1 MIAVVYRSD
10 VEHLMRELAAQI
22 ARFSGKRV
30 LIVDGPRAGERGL
43 SATGGDEPDLSAL
56 LREPSRLDG
65 LRGEVCMIDG
75 RVPPAANADAIA
87 AAFVRLRRA
96 FPYVLACVP
105 ADTCE
110 LAAHQLAPLTAVV
123 GVTTTPA
130 IELVAAASRAL
141 GGACTRAAPSTT
153 TLVVTD
159 APARPTRG
167 ELQRLAARAPGA
179 AVVSSSQLAVLARTL
194 TGTRVGVA
202 LGCGGARGF
211 AHIGVLERLAER
223 GVPVDVLAGTSAGAG
238 IASLWAL
245 GQSPDRI
252 AARFSELA
260 RHAVRPALP
269 TRSLL
274 SGRALLRHLERC
286 VDGRGFEDMS
296 MPVGVV
302 AVDLDTGDDVVLTRG
317 SLPHAVLAS
326 CAIPGLYPAVEL
338 GGRMLV
344 DGGLLEPVPS
354 RATAALGAD
363 LVIAVDLSRQ
373 EPRPRRSS
381 PSIIDT
387 VIRAADILHGHL
399 AARTAL
405 AVPNAIHIAPRGER
419 ISVVGYARAASY
431 RALGRDAV
439 DAAWPELASR
449 MPWLAAAR
457 RSPSEIR
464 TQRAARAV

>member
-1 MIAVVYRSD
+1 MIAIVYRSD
-10 VEHLMRELAAQI
+10 DAGALVCELAAQV

-30 LIVDGPRAGERGL
+30 LIIDGPGCASDPRLFAIRHDQPNL
-43 SATGGDEPDLSAL
+43 AAL
-56 LREPSRLDG
+56 LRDPSHLDAV
-65 LRGEVCMIDG
+65 RGEVCMLDG
-75 RVPPAANADAIA
+75 RVPPGASADAIA
-87 AAFVRLRRA
+87 AAFGQLSLA
-96 FPYVLACVP
+96 FPYVLACVR

-110 LAAHQLAPLTAVV
+110 LAAPQLGPLTAIL
-123 GVTTTPA
+123 GVTTTAA
-130 IELVAAASRAL
+130 IELATAASVAL
-141 GGACTRAAPSTT
+141 DVACTPVEPSAT

-167 ELQRLAARAPGA
+167 ELQRLASRASGA
-179 AVVSSSQLAVLARTL
+179 AIVSKTQLAALARTL
-194 TGTRVGVA
+194 TRTRVGVA

-211 AHIGVLERLAER
+211 AHIGMLERLAER

-252 AARFSELA
+252 AARFAELA
-260 RHAVRPALP
+260 RHAVRPTLP

-274 SGRALLRHLERC
+274 SGRALLRHLGGC
-286 VDGRGFEDMS
+286 VDGLGFEDML

-302 AVDLDTGDDVVLTRG
+302 AVDLDTGEDVVLTRG
-317 SLPHAVLAS
+317 PLPRAVLAS

-344 DGGLLEPVPS
+344 DGGLLQPVPS
-354 RATAALGAD
+354 RAAAALGAD

-373 EPRPRRSS
+373 EPRPRRPL
-381 PSIIDT
+381 PSLMDT
-387 VIRAADILHGHL
+387 VMRAADVLHGHL

-419 ISVVGYARAASY
+419 VGVVGYARAASY
-431 RALGRDAV
+431 RALGRDAIG
-439 DAAWPELASR
+439 AAWPELVSR
-449 MPWLAAAR
+449 MPWLGPPAESSAPQ
-457 RSPSEIR
+457 RSV
-464 TQRAARAV
+464 TDL